1 MAIFRR
7 GRTYWYDFIYRGQRY
22 CKSTRVRNKE
32 AAKDIESAFRI
43 ALAKGDVGITERK
56 VTPTLKQFQKQ
67 FTAWVE
73 ENKKNA
79 RTREFYKAAYSR
91 LLEFSPLAN
100 AHLEQIDEPL
110 IERFKSK
117 MLAGEIGRTTVNRY
131 LATLRKALRYASRKL
146 KLFDR
151 LPVIEMYTQDDG
163 AERQRKYIFSDTDYK
178 NWLAIAPEPLRAA
191 STIARE
197 AGICRGEML
206 ALQRDCIT
214 LTDQPDDDG
223 MFGQVEI
230 KRGLKRKERERTLP
244 VNREMRDAMQAQ
256 LSRSRCEYLFT
267 SLEDPRQPLSPY
279 TLEDQLR
286 RTRTTLKLHSD
297 AGLHTLRHTFLTEMG
312 TKTDSFTLQKI
323 AGHAR
328 ITTTQR
334 YVHPQAQS
342 IKAAFSARTTSVPT
356 ISTTADAR
364 QKREPVYN

>member
-1 MAIFRR
+1 MALFKR
-7 GRTYWYDFIYRGQRY
+7 GRTYWYEFVYRGQRY

-32 AAKDIESAFRI
+32 AAIDIESAFRT
-43 ALAKGDVGITERK
+43 ALAKRDVGITERK
-56 VTPTLKQFQKQ
+56 PTPTLQQFEKQ
-67 FTAWVE
+67 FTTWVE
-73 ENKKNA
+73 ENKKNP
-79 RTREFYKAAYSR
+79 RTQEFYKAAYSR
-91 LLEFSPLAN
+91 LLAFSPLAK
-100 AHLEQIDEPL
+100 AHLDQIDEPL

-117 MLAGEIGRTTVNRY
+117 MLTGDIGRTTINRY

-146 KLFDR
+146 KLFDK
-151 LPVIEMYTQDDG
+151 LPVIEMYTQEDG
-163 AERQRKYIFSDTDYK
+163 AERERKFIFSDTDYT

-191 STIARE
+191 SILARE

-214 LTDQPDDDG
+214 LTDQPDEDG

-244 VNREMRDAMQAQ
+244 VNVEMRAAILGL

-267 SLEDPRQPLSPY
+267 SLENPSQPLSPW

-286 RTRTTLKLHSD
+286 RTRTSLKLDPD
-297 AGLHTLRHTFLTEMG
+297 AGLHTLRHTCLTEMG
-312 TKTDSFTLQKI
+312 RNTDSFTLQRI

-334 YVHPQAQS
+334 YVHPQQQA
-342 IKAAFSARTTSVPT
+342 IKAAFSARAASVPT
-356 ISTTADAR
+356 KVPTVNAH
-364 QKREPVYN
+364 QKREAVYN

>member
-1 MAIFRR
+1 MSIFKR
-7 GRTYWYDFIYRGQRY
+7 GKTYWFEFVYRGQRY
-22 CKSTRVRNKE
+22 RKPTRVRNKE
-32 AAKDIESAFRI
+32 AAKDIESGFRI
-43 ALAKGDVGITERK
+43 ALAKGEVGITERK
-56 VTPTLKQFQKQ
+56 PTPTLKQFEKQ

-79 RTREFYKAAYSR
+79 RTQEFYKAAYSR
-91 LLEFSPLAN
+91 LLEFSPMGL
-100 AHLEQIDEPL
+100 AHLDQIDEPL

-117 MLAGEIGRTTVNRY
+117 MLANDIGRTTINRY

-146 KLFDR
+146 KLFDK
-151 LPVIEMYTQDDG
+151 LPVIELYTQEDG
-163 AERQRKYIFSDTDYK
+163 AERQRKFIFSDTDYT

-191 STIARE
+191 SILARE

-214 LTDQPDDDG
+214 LTDQPDEDG

-244 VNREMRDAMQAQ
+244 VNAEMRDAILGQ
-256 LSRSRCEYLFT
+256 LSRSRCEYVFS
-267 SLEDPRQPLSPY
+267 SLEDPRQALSPW

-286 RTRTTLKLHSD
+286 RTRTTLKLDPD
-297 AGLHTLRHTFLTEMG
+297 AGLHTLRHTCLTELG
-312 TKTDSFTLQKI
+312 TSTDSFTLQKI

-334 YVHPQAQS
+334 YVHPQQQA
-342 IKAAFSARTTSVPT
+342 IKAAFSARALGVPT
-356 ISTTADAR
+356 KVPTVDT
-364 QKREPVYN
+364 QKKREAVYN